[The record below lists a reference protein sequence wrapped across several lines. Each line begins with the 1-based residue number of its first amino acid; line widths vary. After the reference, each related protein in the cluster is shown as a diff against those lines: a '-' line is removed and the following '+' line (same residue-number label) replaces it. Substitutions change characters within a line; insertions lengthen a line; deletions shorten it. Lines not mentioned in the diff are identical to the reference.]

1 MVVAFAHR
9 SLQRVLKHAN
19 LCGHRAAGM
28 EAAALREVNRARR
41 LAFDLEP
48 DQLPLM
54 QARGSSEQRLRVG
67 VAGRSEEPVTAALLN
82 DSPQVHHGNLVAQV
96 PHYCQVVRD
105 EDHGE
110 PEPGAQVLEQP
121 EDRGLD

>member
-1 MVVAFAHR
+1 MRLALLIRPEMARDDVVLALAHR
-9 SLQRVLKHAN
+9 SLRRVLKHAN
-19 LCGHRAAGM
+19 LRGHRAAGM

-54 QARGSSEQRLRVG
+54 QAGGGGEQCLRVR

-96 PHYCQVVRD
+96 PH
-105 EDHGE
+105 
-110 PEPGAQVLEQP
+110 
-121 EDRGLD
+121 